1 MTRFMF
7 SSSSPHRRPSATPGF
22 PRAASGVAG
31 PHPGLPGYS
40 SCPAGS
46 NWNFYSWRGRV
57 ERFIHS
63 FLFPHALAFYAG
75 ILGLADDHDRL
86 AAVAGYVL
94 AYKLTESRI
103 ETSPAVFGTC
113 GDWTSAKPP
122 RCSNNL
128 NLSDGCCAHPPRGQP
143 IRGARLDRLKQMP
156 VCGSSGL

>member
-1 MTRFMF
+1 M
-7 SSSSPHRRPSATPGF
+7 RRLDKRETSTVFEQLESLGWLLRTPAPRPTDPWSTPG
-22 PRAASGVAG
+22 
-31 PHPGLPGYS
+31 S
-40 SCPAGS
+40 SKADACL
-46 NWNFYSWRGRV
+46 RV